1 MGRSKFP
8 GKPSKLVT
16 KKRVSVLNGNNINS
30 STSSSSSSS
39 SISSTSINCSQ
50 NAVTVSNSFGAVG
63 CAINDTNNDID
74 ADTETHNK
82 NAVEQ
87 QSNNNIEPDSD
98 IALRSTA
105 AKCDVVQVN

>member
-16 KKRVSVLNGNNINS
+16 KKRVSVLNGNNINN
-30 STSSSSSSS
+30 SSSGSVSSGSGQNVATT
-39 SISSTSINCSQ
+39 ISS
-50 NAVTVSNSFGAVG
+50 AVG
-63 CAINDTNNDID
+63 CIAINNSPSNNGID
-74 ADTETHNK
+74 ADADTQNI
-82 NAVEQ
+82 AVER

-105 AKCDVVQVN
+105 AKCDVVQVNH

>member
-16 KKRVSVLNGNNINS
+16 KKRVSVLNGNNIS
-30 STSSSSSSS
+30 SNNSS
-39 SISSTSINCSQ
+39 SIPSSQ
-50 NAVTVSNSFGAVG
+50 NEAITSNTLSAVG
-63 CAINDTNNDID
+63 CAINDSNNDID
-74 ADTETHNK
+74 ADTDTQNI
-82 NAVEQ
+82 AVEQ

>member
-16 KKRVSVLNGNNINS
+16 KKRVSVLNGNNINNS
-30 STSSSSSSS
+30 GSSSG
-39 SISSTSINCSQ
+39 SQ
-50 NAVTVSNSFGAVG
+50 NAAAAATTTISNAFGAVG
-63 CAINDTNNDID
+63 CTINDANNDID
-74 ADTETHNK
+74 ADAETNQ
-82 NAVEQ
+82 NCAVEQ

-105 AKCDVVQVN
+105 AKCDVVQVNY

>member
-16 KKRVSVLNGNNINS
+16 KKRVSVLNGNNING
-30 STSSSSSSS
+30 SSSSSS
-39 SISSTSINCSQ
+39 NCSQ
-50 NAVTVSNSFGAVG
+50 NAAGVSNSFGAIS
-63 CAINDTNNDID
+63 CATNDTNNDID
-74 ADTETHNK
+74 ADIETHN

-98 IALRSTA
+98 IALRATA

>member
-30 STSSSSSSS
+30 CGSSGSGCTQS
-39 SISSTSINCSQ
+39 
-50 NAVTVSNSFGAVG
+50 NAVTLTNSLNTIGG
-63 CAINDTNNDID
+63 TINDSNNDID
-74 ADTETHNK
+74 ADTEIIQNV
-82 NAVEQ
+82 AVEQ

>member
-16 KKRVSVLNGNNINS
+16 KKRVSVLNGNNINN
-30 STSSSSSSS
+30 SSSGSVSSGSGH
-39 SISSTSINCSQ
+39 
-50 NAVTVSNSFGAVG
+50 NAATTISNSFGAVG
-63 CAINDTNNDID
+63 CIAINDSPSNNDID
-74 ADTETHNK
+74 ADAETQNI
-82 NAVEQ
+82 AVER

-105 AKCDVVQVN
+105 AKCDVVQVND

>member
-30 STSSSSSSS
+30 CSSSG
-39 SISSTSINCSQ
+39 NP
-50 NAVTVSNSFGAVG
+50 NAATVSNALSA
-63 CAINDTNNDID
+63 AINDSNNDID
-74 ADTETHNK
+74 ADTETTQNI
-82 NAVEQ
+82 AVEQ
-87 QSNNNIEPDSD
+87 QSNNDIEPDSD

>member
-30 STSSSSSSS
+30 CSGSGSNG
-39 SISSTSINCSQ
+39 SIQ
-50 NAVTVSNSFGAVG
+50 NAATVPNSVNAVG
-63 CAINDTNNDID
+63 CTINNNDSNNDID
-74 ADTETHNK
+74 ADTEIQNI
-82 NAVEQ
+82 AVEQ
-87 QSNNNIEPDSD
+87 QSNNSIEPDSD